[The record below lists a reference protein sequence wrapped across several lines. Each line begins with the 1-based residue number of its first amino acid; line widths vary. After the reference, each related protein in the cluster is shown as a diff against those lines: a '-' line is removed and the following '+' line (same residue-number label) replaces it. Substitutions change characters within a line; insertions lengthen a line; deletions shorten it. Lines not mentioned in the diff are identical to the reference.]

1 VRLDTA
7 PYDKMKRMV
16 IPSALKITRMK
27 PTRKVSNFFTPF
39 LAPFIWKIHNISIN
53 SRKCKLMEKVFV
65 KVGLGLVHMRHRSN
79 CDWMFYTRLA
89 GSTSL
94 SLPLWR
100 RRGRSDHTS
109 STFRGKRPRYVSN
122 RLLCDLAVLLNT
134 RCWQKLCNHFG
145 SCKA

>member
-1 VRLDTA
+1 MLPHKTNRGKEALYLFKSFEGIPA

-79 CDWMFYTRLA
+79 CDWMFFP
-89 GSTSL
+89 TSPMVFVRVL
-94 SLPLWR
+94 
-100 RRGRSDHTS
+100 
-109 STFRGKRPRYVSN
+109 GK
-122 RLLCDLAVLLNT
+122 
-134 RCWQKLCNHFG
+134 H
-145 SCKA
+145 